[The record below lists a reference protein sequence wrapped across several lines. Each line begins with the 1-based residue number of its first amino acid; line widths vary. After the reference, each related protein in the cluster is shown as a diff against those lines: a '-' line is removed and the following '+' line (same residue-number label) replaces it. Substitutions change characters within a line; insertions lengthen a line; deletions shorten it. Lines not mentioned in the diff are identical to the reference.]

1 MTHLDAAMPLRI
13 LIVDDDDSA
22 REALGV
28 SLETLG
34 YDVRYA
40 HDGRSAL
47 AQVEDEQP
55 EAVVTD
61 LQMPGMDGLELLRE
75 LAIRNRGVPV
85 IAISGGGAPMLESAR
100 RLGAV
105 EAFAKPVLGDAL
117 ATAIEH
123 CRRRAEP
130 DTRSAHRPVR
140 SKKPR

>member
-1 MTHLDAAMPLRI
+1 MTRLGAIAPLRI
-13 LIVDDDDSA
+13 LLVDDDESV

-47 AQVEDEQP
+47 AQVARARP
-55 EAVVTD
+55 EAMVTD

-75 LAIRNRGVPV
+75 MAVRNLGVPV
-85 IAISGGGAPMLESAR
+85 IAISGGGETMLQSAR

-105 EAFAKPVLGDAL
+105 ETLAKPVMDEDLAL
-117 ATAIEH
+117 AIEH
-123 CRRRAEP
+123 CLPAVRA
-130 DTRSAHRPVR
+130 
-140 SKKPR
+140 